1 MEKLP
6 GEIAKK
12 MFPSAWTMM
21 RAAEAVT
28 RGSRTVLAPVFG
40 TLLASTIGKVT
51 PPLVESRILTL
62 TAATGAFVV
71 PATFQVTVCAP
82 DHVAAPSG
90 DVMTKGPALVVAI
103 TCMSAAAVAP
113 PVG

>member
-28 RGSRTVLAPVFG
+28 SGSRTVLAPVFG

-51 PPLVESRILTL
+51 PPLMESRILTL
-62 TAATGAFVV
+62 ATATGALVV

-82 DHVAAPSG
+82 DHVDGPSG
-90 DVMTKGPALVVAI
+90 DAMAKGAGFFS
-103 TCMSAAAVAP
+103 T
-113 PVG
+113 G